1 MPTHAESLV
10 AAMDAGR
17 TALLAAS
24 VAALKREMAEAEAK
38 AKADAPPPDAA
49 PPPNGRRSP

>member
-24 VAALKREMAEAEAK
+24 VAALKREMAEAK